1 MEKHLFKIG
10 DKYPK
15 ESIENIA
22 NSFNDT
28 SITEE
33 DNTLKIFINGIEEMP
48 GEYRIDYVCTFIKE
62 ANSYIAKEESYNE
75 VITNFT
81 LFNYSKIITF
91 IIFVFI
97 ALVIWIIW

>member
-10 DKYPK
+10 DKYFK
-15 ESIENIA
+15 ESIEYITS
-22 NSFNDT
+22 SFNDT
-28 SITEE
+28 SITEK
-33 DNTLKIFINGIEEMP
+33 DNTLKLFVSGIEKMP

-97 ALVIWIIW
+97 ALVIWII